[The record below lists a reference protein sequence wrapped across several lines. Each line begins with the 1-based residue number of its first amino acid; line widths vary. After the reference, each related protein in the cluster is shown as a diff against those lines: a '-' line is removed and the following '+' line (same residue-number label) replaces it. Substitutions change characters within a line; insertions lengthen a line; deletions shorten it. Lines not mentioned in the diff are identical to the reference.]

1 MDVMARTGA
10 NGVLLARP
18 ALYNTSL
25 FQKPTEAISSYSS
38 LSYDSPL
45 LLDRT
50 MVIQEYLRHCVR
62 YDIHF
67 KNAKYVVCEMMNSRR
82 APSERFRF
90 LPQVFP
96 GNQTIGLTCACRSLP
111 EVCKLW
117 HVKYTAPPTVAP
129 GPQAPAGEH
138 RYEDSY
144 FLGPSSS
151 SAPSVTDAAV
161 IDDDKPVEDDEPTA
175 KRARLEDSLVATAT
189 VAALAK
195 TT

>member
-1 MDVMARTGA
+1 MTRSGA
-10 NGVLLARP
+10 NGVLLGRP
-18 ALYNTSL
+18 ALYNTSV
-25 FQKPTEAISSYSS
+25 FKKPSETTSSPSVS

-50 MVIQEYLRHCVR
+50 VVIQDYLRHCIR
-62 YDIHF
+62 YDTHF

-82 APSERFRF
+82 APTERFPF

-117 HVKYTAPPTVAP
+117 HVKFKAPLTS
-129 GPQAPAGEH
+129 PQAPAGEH

-144 FLGPSSS
+144 FLNPSSIMVS
-151 SAPSVTDAAV
+151 TTTDTADATN
-161 IDDDKPVEDDEPTA
+161 ESTSDEPPS
-175 KRARLEDSLVATAT
+175 KRARVEDESTVTTAAEAT
-189 VAALAK
+189 
-195 TT
+195 